1 MPCPLVTISKATEMI
16 HWVLIDVSLV
26 YVKILLIF
34 FYAERDLIMGN
45 KMSIKKKL
53 KMKAKKGVIFS
64 SLCFSFLLY
73 FILSILSFLFFFFFA
88 HKITLKNPCNFNYSL
103 FNVVVEQR
111 RSDAE

>member
-53 KMKAKKGVIFS
+53 KMKAKKRRYFFIPLFFF
-64 SLCFSFLLY
+64 LTFFILLY
-73 FILSILSFLFFFFFA
+73 LFYLFFFFA

-103 FNVVVEQR
+103 FKVVVEQR